1 MMSTDIKQL
10 NDDLASYYKEYMNL
24 NIQKSTGQ
32 LVKPHLLRTVK
43 KNIARVKTQLHM
55 LEAQSDVK

>member
-1 MMSTDIKQL
+1 MSADIKQL
-10 NDDLASYYKEYMNL
+10 NEDLASYYKEYMNL

-43 KNIARVKTQLHM
+43 KNIARVKTRLHM

>member
-1 MMSTDIKQL
+1 MSTDIKQL